1 MARST
6 LVTTGCMD
14 VRRTLSHRH
23 RLPRARF
30 SEDVDEAAP
39 AIPKHNDAEAQPI
52 CIEDR
57 ENIKAPP
64 W

>member
-1 MARST
+1 
-6 LVTTGCMD
+6 MD

-23 RLPRARF
+23 RLLRARF